1 MKKPILFFFIALATI
16 TAAFSQAPQKF
27 TYQAVVRNGSDLLVS
42 GTVGV
47 RVSILQ
53 GDAAGNAV
61 YMETHTATTNAN
73 GLLTIEIGGGTVE
86 QGSFSDIDWG
96 HGPYFLKTET
106 DPNGGTN
113 YTIEGTQQLMSVP
126 YALYAGNAG
135 NSFSGSYNDLTDQ
148 PQIPQIPENVSA
160 FTNDA
165 GYITMESIP
174 EIPTVPTNVSAF
186 TNDAGYITM
195 DSVPTVPVNVS
206 AFTND
211 AGYITMDSVP
221 AGLTGNNTGDVMY
234 WDAASSRWLMVP
246 VGNPG
251 QVLTVE
257 NGVPTWANL
266 PDYATLILPPTV
278 TTSAPSEVTQSSAL
292 CGGEVTSDGNVQ
304 LTACGLC
311 WSTHHFPTI
320 ADEHTEG
327 DLNIRSFTSH
337 ISDLTHHTTYF
348 VRAYATNSVGTSYG
362 AEMTFTTEDIPSDS
376 LAMPDPCSGDT
387 NTVWHPTLGPGSTLC
402 AGTDSVEL
410 ALDNYQY
417 GSIQW
422 QYSLDTVSWF
432 DIPGAIDPQ
441 LTYMPEQTQF
451 VRAEVSY
458 ANCPPEYSAVKFLQK
473 TPTAYAGVSRT
484 ASLGDTIR
492 LLGNTVPDAT
502 GNWQVLQGANGF
514 FATPTEAAS
523 KFYGTDSLYRL
534 RWTLT
539 NACGANSSDISVRYV
554 QTVVSDKVVMVDTT
568 DIVFSDSVQMSQGY
582 YLISFSDPNIV
593 IGESTILVSLIN
605 GGFLRRVD
613 SWEMRDDTTYAMYT
627 SQASLYDILERG
639 VIQFGA
645 ASSGEGADNTAQNV
659 LPTRN
664 VEFLDHIPTRREL
677 RENPDMN
684 GKVYVLGMEVESADG
699 TVENHTPRRTSQG
712 GTRRDR
718 VINCMED
725 HWVYTIATD
734 DNLVNNSGIRFGN
747 ATLRLDYPTVEYDKS
762 DQTRC
767 ILKFGYDNARC
778 RFKGDCKIP
787 AVTSGPID
795 DVISLGNAKVDLV
808 YNYNNCEIPFTLNI
822 ALSFRMGNGTVNVLN
837 DHWLHIDASTTF
849 TCCIR
854 YDMNAHAYMM
864 DTTRIS
870 PIENTNMEF
879 HPRLNANESIDLDLS
894 VKVHQNVSYF
904 EIPCPSSTVEHK
916 SKVHYCKSEQDN
928 NGWDG
933 MVSSNLNTNLSL
945 NNAKVIDPRM
955 PSNWS
960 KDWTVLS
967 GERGFSNELQLYDG
981 NNQTISE
988 NAPLTISAKVVGINS
1003 DRVSG
1008 VEVNFVPQDGGS
1020 VSQSRVITDD
1030 QGIARTQWTP
1040 GPLNGQVHQLNAY
1053 LCDCNGQPMPGAIT
1067 FIANEPQ
1074 NTDCANSRLQLVV
1087 CEANSALLELKVQ
1100 NGTYPFTYW
1109 LDETA
1114 IHVTQTTAAGS
1125 PLVSKPESGN
1135 HVFTVKDGNGCAS
1148 SKSYPLGQGSV
1159 SLAALSLNVETN
1171 DGTIIL
1177 QGRGGTGSY
1186 QYSVSLM
1193 GGSRV
1198 SYPYSQQTE
1207 YTSLPAGD
1215 YMVYVKDGAE
1225 NVVSREVTLVAYNSV
1240 SLSGCAGA
1248 STVTDYDGNVY
1259 HTLQIGS
1266 QCWMAE
1272 NLRTTHYADGENIP
1286 IGAACFYPN
1295 NNSGNKSQYGLLYT
1309 WYTATRNVS
1318 SSTNP
1323 SGVQGICPH
1332 GWHVPSDAEWSE
1344 LLSQPQLMV
1353 CSNKALA
1360 TQYGWNSSS
1369 TECTPGYEMWLNN
1382 GSGFNAAPA
1391 GCYHNGY
1398 GEFGTV
1404 AHFWTTSPHSNGNVV
1419 SRDVVYNNTGVASNC
1434 NCSYNCNFM

>member
-1 MKKPILFFFIALATI
+1 MKKLLSFFVLVFMGLLLFA
-16 TAAFSQAPQKF
+16 QAPQKF
-27 TYQAVVRNGSDLLVS
+27 TYQAVVRNGSNLLVS
-42 GTVGV
+42 GSVGM

-53 GDAAGNAV
+53 GDALGDAV
-61 YMETHTATTNAN
+61 YVETHTATTNAN

-96 HGPYFLKTET
+96 NGPYFLKTET

-113 YTIEGTQQLMSVP
+113 YSIEGTQQLMSVP

-135 NSFSGSYNDLTDQ
+135 NSFSGDYNDLTNT
-148 PQIPQIPENVSA
+148 PEIPTVPANVSA

-165 GYITMESIP
+165 GYITMES
-174 EIPTVPTNVSAF
+174 
-186 TNDAGYITM
+186 
-195 DSVPTVPVNVS
+195 
-206 AFTND
+206 
-211 AGYITMDSVP
+211 VP
-221 AGLTGNNTGDVMY
+221 AGLTGSNTGDVMY
-234 WDAASSRWLMVP
+234 WDAANSRWIMVP

-257 NGVPTWANL
+257 NGVPAWANL

-311 WSTHHFPTI
+311 WGTHHFPTT
-320 ADEHTEG
+320 ADAHTEG
-327 DLNIRSFTSH
+327 DLSVRAFTSH
-337 ISDLTHHTTYF
+337 ISGLAHHTTYY
-348 VRAYATNSVGTSYG
+348 VRAYATNSVGTAYG

-376 LAMPDPCSGDT
+376 LTMPDPCSGDT
-387 NTVWHPTLGPGSTLC
+387 TTVWHPSLGPGSTLC

-451 VRAEVSY
+451 VRVEVSY

-473 TPTAYAGVSRT
+473 IPTAYAGVSRT
-484 ASLGDTIR
+484 ASMGDTIR
-492 LLGNTVPDAT
+492 LQANTETDAT
-502 GNWQVLQGANGF
+502 GSWQVLQGENGF

-539 NACGANSSDISVRYV
+539 NACGTNSSDIIVRYV

-568 DIVFSDSVQMSQGY
+568 DVIFSDSVQMSQGY

-593 IGESTILVSLIN
+593 IGDSTILVSLIN
-605 GGFLRRVD
+605 DGFMRRVD
-613 SWEMRDDTTYAMYT
+613 SWEMRNDTTYAMYT
-627 SQASLYDILERG
+627 SQASLYDILESG
-639 VIQFGA
+639 VIQFDA
-645 ASSGEGADNTAQNV
+645 ISGRNDADSMAQEV

-684 GKVYVLGMEVESADG
+684 GKLYVLGMEIESADG
-699 TVENHTPRRTSQG
+699 TVVDLMPRRTLQDETEVLSSSG
-712 GTRRDR
+712 
-718 VINCMED
+718 ISCHKNYWE
-725 HWVYTIATD
+725 YNIATD
-734 DNLVNNSGIRFGN
+734 HSLGSTSGIRFGK
-747 ATLRLDYPTVEYDKS
+747 ATLRLDYPKVEYDKS
-762 DQTRC
+762 DIYRSV
-767 ILKFGYDNARC
+767 LKFGYDNAQC
-778 RFKGDCKIP
+778 GFTGDCTIP
-787 AVTSGPID
+787 RTTNGVID
-795 DVISLGNAKVDLV
+795 DAIHLGNAKIKLV
-808 YNYNNCEIPFTLNI
+808 HNYNGCAILSVLNI
-822 ALSFRMGNGTVNVLN
+822 DLSFRMENGMVDIKN
-837 DHWLHIDASTTF
+837 DKKLHIEASTTF

-854 YDMNAHAYMM
+854 YDANDHTYIM
-864 DTTRIS
+864 DAMTHS
-870 PIENTNMEF
+870 SYENTNMNF
-879 HPRLNANESIDLDLS
+879 SPYLNESESIDMDVLI
-894 VKVHQNVSYF
+894 KVHQNVSYF
-904 EIPCPSSTVEHK
+904 DIRCPSSTVAHK
-916 SKVHYCKSEQDN
+916 SKVHYCKSQQDN
-928 NGWDG
+928 NGSDG
-933 MVSSNLNTNLSL
+933 MVSSILNVNLSL
-945 NNAKVIDPRM
+945 NNANVIDGRL

-967 GERGFSNELQLYDG
+967 GERGFSKELQLWSG

-1074 NTDCANSRLQLVV
+1074 NTDCANSTLQLVV

-1272 NLRTTHYADGENIP
+1272 NMRTTHYADGEIIP
-1286 IGAACFYPN
+1286 IGSACFYPN
-1295 NNSGNKSQYGLLYT
+1295 NNSSNKSQYGLLYT

-1318 SSTNP
+1318 SGTNP
-1323 SGVQGICPH
+1323 SGVQGICPY
-1332 GWHVPSDAEWSE
+1332 GWHVPSDAEWNE

-1353 CSNKALA
+1353 CTAKALA
-1360 TQYGWNSSS
+1360 TQYGWNPST
-1369 TECTPGYEMWLNN
+1369 TECTPGRDTWLNN

-1398 GEFGTV
+1398 DEFGTA
-1404 AHFWTTSPHSNGNVV
+1404 AHFWTSSPHSNGNVV
-1419 SRDVVYNNTGVASNC
+1419 SRDIGYSNTGVASNC
-1434 NCSYNCNFM
+1434 NCSYSCNFRERASSIRCVKD

>member
-1 MKKPILFFFIALATI
+1 MKKLLSFFVLVFMGLLLFA
-16 TAAFSQAPQKF
+16 QAPQKF
-27 TYQAVVRNGSDLLVS
+27 TYQAVVRNGSNLLVS
-42 GTVGV
+42 GSVGM

-53 GDAAGNAV
+53 GDALGDAV
-61 YMETHTATTNAN
+61 YVETHTATTNAN

-96 HGPYFLKTET
+96 NGPYFLKTET

-113 YTIEGTQQLMSVP
+113 YSIEGTQQLMSVP

-135 NSFSGSYNDLTDQ
+135 NSFSGDYNDLT
-148 PQIPQIPENVSA
+148 N
-160 FTNDA
+160 T
-165 GYITMESIP
+165 P
-174 EIPTVPTNVSAF
+174 EIPTVPANVSAF

-195 DSVPTVPVNVS
+195 DSVPTVPANVS

-211 AGYITMDSVP
+211 AGYITMESVP
-221 AGLTGNNTGDVMY
+221 AGLTGSNTGDVMY
-234 WDAASSRWLMVP
+234 WDAANSRWIMVP

-311 WSTHHFPTI
+311 WGMHHFPTT
-320 ADEHTEG
+320 ADAHTEG
-327 DLNIRSFTSH
+327 DLSVRAFTSH
-337 ISDLTHHTTYF
+337 ISGLAHHTTYY
-348 VRAYATNSVGTSYG
+348 VRAYATNSVGTAYG

-376 LAMPDPCSGDT
+376 LTMPDPCSGDT
-387 NTVWHPTLGPGSTLC
+387 TTVWHPSLGPGSTLC

-432 DIPGAIDPQ
+432 DIPGAIDAQ

-451 VRAEVSY
+451 VRVEVSY

-473 TPTAYAGVSRT
+473 IPTAYAGVSRT
-484 ASLGDTIR
+484 ASIGDTIR
-492 LLGNTVPDAT
+492 LQANTETDAT
-502 GNWQVLQGANGF
+502 GSWQVLQGENGF
-514 FATPTEAAS
+514 LATPTEAAS

-539 NACGANSSDISVRYV
+539 NACGTNSSEISVRYV

-568 DIVFSDSVQMSQGY
+568 DVIFSDSVQMSQGY

-593 IGESTILVSLIN
+593 IGDSTILVSLIN
-605 GGFLRRVD
+605 DGFMRRVD
-613 SWEMRDDTTYAMYT
+613 SWEMRNDTTYAMYT
-627 SQASLYDILERG
+627 SQASLYDILESG
-639 VIQFGA
+639 VIQFDA
-645 ASSGEGADNTAQNV
+645 ISGRNDADSMAQEV

-684 GKVYVLGMEVESADG
+684 GKLYVLGMEIESADG
-699 TVENHTPRRTSQG
+699 TVVDLMPRRTLQDETEVLSSSG
-712 GTRRDR
+712 
-718 VINCMED
+718 ISCHENYWE
-725 HWVYTIATD
+725 YNIATD
-734 DNLVNNSGIRFGN
+734 HSLGSTSGIRFGK
-747 ATLRLDYPTVEYDKS
+747 AMLRLDYPKVEYDKS
-762 DQTRC
+762 DIYRSV
-767 ILKFGYDNARC
+767 LKFGYDNAQC
-778 RFKGDCKIP
+778 GFTGDCTIP
-787 AVTSGPID
+787 RTTNGVID
-795 DVISLGNAKVDLV
+795 DAIHLGNAKIKLV
-808 YNYNNCEIPFTLNI
+808 HNYNGCEILSVLNI
-822 ALSFRMGNGTVNVLN
+822 DLGFRMGNGTVDIKN
-837 DHWLHIDASTTF
+837 DKKLHIDASAMF

-854 YDMNAHAYMM
+854 YDANENKYIM
-864 DTTRIS
+864 DTTVFS
-870 PIENTNMEF
+870 PRENTNMNF
-879 HPRLNANESIDLDLS
+879 SPYLNENESIDLDLS
-894 VKVHQNVSYF
+894 VKVHQYVSYF
-904 EIPCPSSTVEHK
+904 DIPCPSSTVEHK
-916 SKVHYCKSEQDN
+916 SKVHYCKSQQDN

-933 MVSSNLNTNLSL
+933 NVSSYLNTNLSL

-955 PSNWS
+955 PSNCS

-967 GERGFSNELQLYDG
+967 GESGFSKKLELRSG

-988 NAPLTISAKVVGINS
+988 NDPLPSPICVRVVGTGT

-1008 VEVNFVPQDGGS
+1008 VEVIFVPQDGGS
-1020 VSQSRVITDD
+1020 VSKSRVITDD

-1074 NTDCANSRLQLVV
+1074 NTDCANSTLQLVV

-1148 SKSYPLGQGSV
+1148 SKSYPRGQV

-1272 NLRTTHYADGENIP
+1272 NMRTTHYADGESIP

-1295 NNSGNKSQYGLLYT
+1295 NNSSNKSQYGLLYT
-1309 WYTATRNVS
+1309 WNTTTRGVGS
-1318 SSTNP
+1318 DANP
-1323 SGVQGICPH
+1323 SGVQGVCPN
-1332 GWHVPSDAEWSE
+1332 GWHVPSNTEWTVFFN
-1344 LLSQPQLMV
+1344 QPQLTV
-1353 CSNKALA
+1353 CPAKALA
-1360 TQYGWNSSS
+1360 TQYGWNTS
-1369 TECTPGYEMWLNN
+1369 TTQGSPGCDTWLNN
-1382 GSGFNAAPA
+1382 GIGFNASPSGYWNYGYYDFGVSARFWSSKDYFYD
-1391 GCYHNGY
+1391 CYGNDDYY
-1398 GEFGTV
+1398 GAYDRNMSYDG
-1404 AHFWTTSPHSNGNVV
+1404 
-1419 SRDVVYNNTGVASNC
+1419 TGVNNNINGSCGVSGRALGFSVRC
-1434 NCSYNCNFM
+1434 VKD

>member
-1 MKKPILFFFIALATI
+1 MKKPILFFLIALATI
-16 TAAFSQAPQKF
+16 TAAFSQVPQKF

-53 GDAAGNAV
+53 GDALGDAV
-61 YMETHTATTNAN
+61 YVETHTATTNAN

-96 HGPYFLKTET
+96 NGPYFLKTET

-126 YALYAGNAG
+126 YALYAGNAA

-160 FTNDA
+160 FSNDA
-165 GYITMESIP
+165 GYITMDSIP
-174 EIPTVPTNVSAF
+174 EIPTVPT
-186 TNDAGYITM
+186 
-195 DSVPTVPVNVS
+195 NVS

-234 WDAASSRWLMVP
+234 WDAASSRWIMVP

-311 WSTHHFPTI
+311 WGTHHFPTI
-320 ADEHTEG
+320 ADAHTEG
-327 DLNIRSFTSH
+327 DLSVRAFTSH
-337 ISDLTHHTTYF
+337 ISGLTHHTTYY
-348 VRAYATNSVGTSYG
+348 VRAYATNSVGTAYG

-376 LAMPDPCSGDT
+376 LSMPDPCSVDT
-387 NTVWHPTLGPGSTLC
+387 NTFWHPSLGPGSTLC
-402 AGTDSVEL
+402 AGTDSVVL

-422 QYSLDTVSWF
+422 QYSLDTISWF
-432 DIPGAIDPQ
+432 DIPGAIDEP
-441 LTYMPEQTQF
+441 LIYRPEQTQF

-492 LLGNTVPDAT
+492 LQANTETDAT
-502 GNWQVLQGANGF
+502 GSWQVLQGENGF
-514 FATPTEAAS
+514 LATPTEAAS

-539 NACGANSSDISVRYV
+539 NACGTNSSEISVRYV

-568 DIVFSDSVQMSQGY
+568 DVIFSDSVQMSQGY

-593 IGESTILVSLIN
+593 IGDSTILVSLIN
-605 GGFLRRVD
+605 DGFMRSVD
-613 SWEMRDDTTYAMYT
+613 SWEMRNDTTYAMYT
-627 SQASLYDILERG
+627 SQASLYDILESG
-639 VIQFGA
+639 VIQFDA
-645 ASSGEGADNTAQNV
+645 ISGRNDADSMAQEV

-684 GKVYVLGMEVESADG
+684 GKLYVLGMEIESADG
-699 TVENHTPRRTSQG
+699 TVVDLMPRRTLQDETEVLSSSG
-712 GTRRDR
+712 
-718 VINCMED
+718 ISCHENYWE
-725 HWVYTIATD
+725 YNIATD
-734 DNLVNNSGIRFGN
+734 HSLGSTSGIRFGK
-747 ATLRLDYPTVEYDKS
+747 AMLRLDYPKVEYDKS
-762 DQTRC
+762 DIYRSV
-767 ILKFGYDNARC
+767 LKFGYDNAQC
-778 RFKGDCKIP
+778 GFTGDCTIP
-787 AVTSGPID
+787 RTTNGVID
-795 DVISLGNAKVDLV
+795 DAIHLGNAKIKLV
-808 YNYNNCEIPFTLNI
+808 HNYNGCAILSVLNI
-822 ALSFRMGNGTVNVLN
+822 DLSFRMENGTVDIKN
-837 DHWLHIDASTTF
+837 DKKLHIEASTTF

-854 YDMNAHAYMM
+854 YDANDHTYNM
-864 DTTRIS
+864 DTMTHS
-870 PIENTNMEF
+870 SYENTNMKF
-879 HPRLNANESIDLDLS
+879 LPYLNENESIDMDVLI
-894 VKVHQNVSYF
+894 KVHQNVSYF
-904 EIPCPSSTVEHK
+904 DIRCPSSTVAHK
-916 SKVHYCKSEQDN
+916 SKVHYCKSQQDN
-928 NGWDG
+928 NGSDG
-933 MVSSNLNTNLSL
+933 MVSSILNVNLSL
-945 NNAKVIDPRM
+945 NNANVIDGRL

-967 GERGFSNELQLYDG
+967 GERGFSKELQLHDG

-1020 VSQSRVITDD
+1020 VSQSRVITDY

-1074 NTDCANSRLQLVV
+1074 NTDCANSTLQLVV
-1087 CEANSALLELKVQ
+1087 REANSALLELKVQ

-1114 IHVTQTTAAGS
+1114 INVTQTTADGS
-1125 PLVSKPESGN
+1125 PLVRKPESGN
-1135 HVFTVKDGNGCAS
+1135 HVFTVKDHDGCAS
-1148 SKSYPLGQGSV
+1148 SKSYPRGQV

-1272 NLRTTHYADGENIP
+1272 NMRTTHYADGESIP

-1295 NNSGNKSQYGLLYT
+1295 NNSSNKSQYGLLYT

-1318 SSTNP
+1318 SGTNP
-1323 SGVQGICPH
+1323 SGVQGICPY
-1332 GWHVPSDAEWSE
+1332 GWHVPSDAEWNE

-1353 CSNKALA
+1353 CTAKALA
-1360 TQYGWNSSS
+1360 TQYGWNPST
-1369 TECTPGYEMWLNN
+1369 TECTPGRDTWLNN

-1398 GEFGTV
+1398 DEFGTA
-1404 AHFWTTSPHSNGNVV
+1404 AHFWTSSPHSNGNVV
-1419 SRDVVYNNTGVASNC
+1419 SRDIGYSNTGVASNC
-1434 NCSYNCNFM
+1434 NCSYSCNFRERASSIRCVKD